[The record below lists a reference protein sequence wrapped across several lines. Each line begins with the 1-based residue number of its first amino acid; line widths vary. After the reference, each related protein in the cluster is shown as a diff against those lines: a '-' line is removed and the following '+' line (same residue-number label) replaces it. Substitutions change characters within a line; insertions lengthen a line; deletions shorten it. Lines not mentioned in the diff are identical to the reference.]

1 MLDTCSSVVVMVV
14 VLIRPITV
22 PMVVMS
28 RTVPMVVM
36 SRTVSM
42 VVMSMVV
49 MPMVD
54 WTVPVVVGW
63 VAHGTVPG
71 TMGDSVPGV
80 GEGIEGGG
88 SVRGSLIWGEVAIV
102 VVWNVGLRSV
112 CFRKVDYSCRCSI
125 WTRINFPLRRPF
137 IIQLSE

>member
-1 MLDTCSSVVVMVV
+1 MLDTCPSVVVMVV

-36 SRTVSM
+36 S
-42 VVMSMVV
+42 MVV
-49 MPMVD
+49 MPMVG